1 MQGVRLQSGRT
12 QVLFKKMFPIFVCFG
27 KLRVQGLPWQ
37 HPPPTHTQIG
47 HMGPK
52 HILEAAANSSH
63 AGACLGALSA
73 SGMTGDS
80 FLGTKGIR
88 VCIPYLTSKMTP

>member
-37 HPPPTHTQIG
+37 HPPPPTHRLVTWDPSTFWKLLPIVP
-47 HMGPK
+47 MLGPVWELCLL
-52 HILEAAANSSH
+52 LE
-63 AGACLGALSA
+63 
-73 SGMTGDS
+73 
-80 FLGTKGIR
+80 
-88 VCIPYLTSKMTP
+88 